1 MPVIRPSNTSPLSMC
16 PKMYGLPIQRIVP
29 ILGRGYGIVK
39 RLYSP
44 SEWGKF
50 GAGQMG
56 FTNARTS
63 AVRSAV
69 CASSAR
75 VGQRDSPG
83 A

>member
-1 MPVIRPSNTSPLSMC
+1 MLVIRPSNTSPLSMC
-16 PKMYGLPIQRIVP
+16 PKMHGLPVQRIVP
-29 ILGRGYGIVK
+29 ILGRNYGIVK

-44 SEWGKF
+44 SEWGRF

-63 AVRSAV
+63 AIRSAAYV
-69 CASSAR
+69 SSVR